1 MTKEKLTLEAIRK
14 DLMKV
19 TAWKISNKA
28 VWRFSYI
35 IPFTLLAILVGILLR
50 NPWIG
55 ILIFS
60 IAAYHI
66 VRYVIEYQEY
76 KAQKRAVTETVE
88 RGDISISVEQ
98 LSHIAVETIY
108 EPHQIGRRGRSTK
121 TVKMFYF
128 QSSANWR
135 VPSFDRHYEW
145 SKEFNIS
152 TNGLANISISGD
164 DFYYVSLQKH
174 HDIAYISPCKNFD
187 LDSSLMK

>member
-98 LSHIAVETIY
+98 LSHIAVETI
-108 EPHQIGRRGRSTK
+108 PGVHLR
-121 TVKMFYF
+121 V
-128 QSSANWR
+128 QSIHTACIHCLR
-135 VPSFDRHYEW
+135 M
-145 SKEFNIS
+145 
-152 TNGLANISISGD
+152 
-164 DFYYVSLQKH
+164 DFSVERLEYGFRY
-174 HDIAYISPCKNFD
+174 
-187 LDSSLMK
+187 